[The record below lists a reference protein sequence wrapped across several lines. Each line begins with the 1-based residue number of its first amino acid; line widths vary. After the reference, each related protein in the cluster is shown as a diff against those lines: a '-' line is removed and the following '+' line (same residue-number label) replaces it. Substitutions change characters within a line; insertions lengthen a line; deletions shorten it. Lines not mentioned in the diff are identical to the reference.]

1 MRYLVATL
9 AILITSGLIAWFAS
23 LRNALLFLLGVGLA
37 AALIRGHIGFTS
49 AWRSFILERDA
60 RAFAMMLVLFMLASA
75 VFIPTLASNSDTVA
89 NFAPLGISLVIGSFI
104 FGIGM
109 QLGHGCGSG
118 TVVHAGSGSAHS
130 LLTLLFFII
139 GSVLG
144 SAHLPWWLEL
154 PGSLA
159 PVVLPQLWGSTTA
172 LALQIA
178 LLVALLLLV
187 VRSDKRHSWRE
198 LLGSQQIR
206 RYFGAVAIVA
216 LAWCVLMISGKMW
229 AITFAY
235 TLWGGKAALL
245 LGLPI
250 DQWQFWQWDYPQSAL
265 ENNLLADT
273 TSVIVL
279 GLFAGALALAYLR
292 SALSAPFNLSRS
304 QVVAA
309 VAGGLLMGYG
319 ARLAF
324 GCNIGALFSGIAS
337 GSLHAWIWF
346 ACAYLGSSLILLN
359 ETFAKRHL
367 FAPSVV
373 RKCSFTNE

>member
-1 MRYLVATL
+1 MPYVVASVLLLVS
-9 AILITSGLIAWFAS
+9 SGLITWFAS
-23 LRNALLFLLGVGLA
+23 LRNALLFLLGAGLA

-75 VFIPTLASNSDTVA
+75 VFIPTLATNADTVA

-104 FGIGM
+104 FGVGM

-118 TVVHAGSGSAHS
+118 TVLHAGSGSAHS
-130 LLTLLFFII
+130 LLTLLCFII
-139 GSVLG
+139 GSVVG

-154 PGSLA
+154 PGNLA
-159 PVVLPQLWGSTTA
+159 PIVLPELWGGGAA

-178 LLVALLLLV
+178 LLAALLLLV
-187 VRSDKRHSWRE
+187 VRSDKQHGWRE
-198 LLGSQQIR
+198 LLGSAQSR
-206 RYFGAVAIVA
+206 RYLGVIAIVV
-216 LAWCVLMISGKMW
+216 LAWCVLMVSGKMW
-229 AITFAY
+229 SITFAY
-235 TLWGGKAALL
+235 TLWGAKAALL

-250 DQWQFWQWDYPQSAL
+250 DQWQFWQWQYPRTAL

-279 GLFAGALALAYLR
+279 GIFAGALALAWAS
-292 SALSAPFNLSRS
+292 SALRAPFRLSRP
-304 QVVAA
+304 QVLAA
-309 VAGGLLMGYG
+309 VIGGLLMGYG

-346 ACAYLGSSLILLN
+346 ACAYCGSSLILTSN
-359 ETFAKRHL
+359 R
-367 FAPSVV
+367 V
-373 RKCSFTNE
+373 RSLPR

>member
-1 MRYLVATL
+1 MPYITAL
-9 AILITSGLIAWFAS
+9 AFLIISSGLITWFAS
-23 LRNALLFLLGVGLA
+23 LRNALLFLLGAALA

-49 AWRSFILERDA
+49 AWRSFIVERDA

-75 VFIPTLASNSDTVA
+75 VFMPTLATNADTVA

-104 FGIGM
+104 FGVGM

-118 TVVHAGSGSAHS
+118 TVLHAGSGSAHS

-139 GSVLG
+139 GSVVG
-144 SAHLPWWLEL
+144 SAHLPWWLDL

-159 PVVLPQLWGSTTA
+159 PIVLPELWSVSTA
-172 LALQIA
+172 LVLQMA
-178 LLVALLLLV
+178 LLAVLLLV
-187 VRSDKRHSWRE
+187 VIRSDRRHSWRE
-198 LLGSQQIR
+198 LLGSAQSR
-206 RYFGAVAIVA
+206 RYLGAIAIVV
-216 LAWCVLMISGKMW
+216 LAWCVLMVSGKMW
-229 AITFAY
+229 SITFAY
-235 TLWGGKAALL
+235 TLWGAKAALL

-250 DQWQFWQWDYPQSAL
+250 DQWQFWQWDYPRTAL

-279 GLFAGALALAYLR
+279 GIFAGALALAWSR
-292 SALSAPFNLSRS
+292 SALSAPFQLSRA
-304 QVVAA
+304 QVFAA
-309 VAGGLLMGYG
+309 VIGGLLMGYG

-346 ACAYLGSSLILLN
+346 ACAYCGSILALTSSRVRSLP
-359 ETFAKRHL
+359 R
-367 FAPSVV
+367 
-373 RKCSFTNE
+373 

>member
-1 MRYLVATL
+1 MRYLVAAL
-9 AILITSGLIAWFAS
+9 GIVIASGLIAWFAS

-49 AWRSFILERDA
+49 AWRSFIVERDA
-60 RAFAMMLVLFMLASA
+60 RAFAMMLVLLMLASA
-75 VFIPTLASNSDTVA
+75 VFIPTLASYADTIA

-118 TVVHAGSGSAHS
+118 TVVNAGSGSAHS

-159 PVVLPQLWGSTTA
+159 PVVLPQLWGITTA

-178 LLVALLLLV
+178 LLVALLVLV
-187 VRSDKRHSWRE
+187 LRSDKRHSWRE
-198 LLGSQQIR
+198 LLGSKQIR
-206 RYFGAVAIVA
+206 RYLGIVAIVT
-216 LAWCVLMISGKMW
+216 LAWGVLMISGKMW

-235 TLWGGKAALL
+235 TLWGAKAALL

-250 DQWQFWQWDYPQSAL
+250 DQWQFWQWDYPKAAL
-265 ENNLLADT
+265 ENSLLADT

-279 GLFAGALALAYLR
+279 GIFAGGLALAYLR
-292 SALSAPFNLSRS
+292 SALSAPFSLNRS
-304 QVVAA
+304 QVLAA
-309 VAGGLLMGYG
+309 VIGGLLMGYG

-337 GSLHAWIWF
+337 GSLHAWVWF
-346 ACAYLGSSLILLN
+346 ACAYCGSSLILLN
-359 ETFAKRHL
+359 NSLRGL
-367 FAPSVV
+367 V
-373 RKCSFTNE
+373 R